1 MRIDAASAAALL
13 QEQENILIICHE
25 SPDGDTTGSAF
36 ALGYAL
42 RRLEKQVR
50 VVCSDPLPK
59 NCRFFWEAFPQEE
72 FEEKYVVAVDVADS
86 KLFGDKLEAYKICTD
101 LCIDHHPTNTQYA
114 KNLLLCPQAAA
125 TTEIIF
131 EVIGHLGVEV
141 DREIA
146 QCLYTG
152 LATDTGCFLYSNTTA
167 HTHRLAASL
176 METGIDFAAINRLM
190 FETKTPG
197 RVAMEKLVYNDLKYY
212 FDGRCA
218 VICITQDMLEQ
229 TGACGEELEGLASL
243 PRQIEGVEVGVTM
256 KQREDRESFKVS
268 VRTNTQADASEI
280 CGRLGGG
287 GHAKAAGCLVYGSVE
302 EARMKILDAVEA
314 CL

>member
-1 MRIDAASAAALL
+1 MRIDSAAAAALL
-13 QEQENILIICHE
+13 KEQQDILIICHE

-36 ALGYAL
+36 ALAHAL
-42 RRLEKQVR
+42 GRLGKRVR
-50 VVCSDPLPK
+50 IACSDPLPR
-59 NCRFFWEAFPQEE
+59 NCSFFTETFFQEE
-72 FEEKYVVAVDVADS
+72 FLEKYVVAVDVADS
-86 KLFGDKLEAYKICTD
+86 KLFGDKLEAYKTCTD

-114 KNLLLCPQAAA
+114 KKLLLRPQAAA
-125 TTEIIF
+125 TAEIIF
-131 EVIGHLGVEV
+131 EVIQKLGITV
-141 DREIA
+141 DKEIA

-167 HTHRLAASL
+167 DTHRLAAQL

-197 RVAMEKLVYNDLKYY
+197 RVAMEKLLYNDLKYY

-218 VICITQDMLEQ
+218 VICITRDMLEQ
-229 TGACGEELEGLASL
+229 TGASGEELEGLASL

-256 KQREDRESFKVS
+256 KQREDRASFKVS
-268 VRTNTQADASEI
+268 VRTNTQADASKI
-280 CGRLGGG
+280 CGLLGGG
-287 GHAKAAGCLVYGSVE
+287 GHAKAAGCLVMGGIE
-302 EARMKILDAVEA
+302 EARMKILDAVKA